1 MFRSLRWTLLLA
13 LAAVPLA
20 AGAQAY
26 RWVDEKG
33 QVHYSQTPPPGKKAE
48 AVAPPPPVSGAPN
61 QDALNR
67 SLDQERATE
76 PERRKAAE
84 NAAAQQQQIQQQ
96 CNQAREQLAFM
107 EAKTARRLGTT
118 DDQGNVSRV
127 TEEEFQARRAELQR
141 VIAER
146 CN

>member
-1 MFRSLRWTLLLA
+1 MDALKSLAWLLL
-13 LAAVPLA
+13 AVPLA

-26 RWVDEKG
+26 RWVDDKG

-48 AVAPPPPVSGAPN
+48 AVAPPPPVSASPN
-61 QDALNR
+61 QDALNQ
-67 SLDQERATE
+67 SLEAERAAE
-76 PERRKAAE
+76 PERRQAAE
-84 NAAAQQQQIQQQ
+84 AAAANQQQLQQQ

-118 DDQGNVSRV
+118 DDKGNVARV

-141 VIAER
+141 AIAER